1 MTTAATASAIST
13 AVAPLRGRLPGFSP
27 WSMHGATTAAR
38 GLVPAGQ
45 ALVVTDCSAT
55 VLAQR

>member
-1 MTTAATASAIST
+1 MATAATPSAIST

-27 WSMHGATTAAR
+27 WSMEGATTAA
-38 GLVPAGQ
+38 PTWFPDQ
-45 ALVVTDCSAT
+45 APVVTDCSAT